1 MAAAEPIIKMA
12 KIEKSFPGVKALQ
25 QVDFELAAGEIHG
38 LMGENGAGKSTLIKV
53 LTGVYKA
60 DSGQIFLDGQPI
72 RIKSPEHAQKIG
84 ISTVYQEVNLCPN
97 LSVAE
102 NIFIGRE
109 PIKKG
114 RIDWKKIKHEAET
127 VLDKFDLTIDVD
139 RKLSFYS
146 VAVQQMVAIARALII
161 SAKVIILDEPT
172 ASLDTDETNKLFE
185 VMRQLKSEG
194 IAIIY
199 ITHFLNNV
207 YEITDRITI
216 LRNGE
221 LIDTCLTESLPRI
234 DLISKMIGK
243 DLEQI
248 KEMENYSKNIGENNK
263 VLLKAEGLAS
273 KGNIEAFDLE
283 LKEGEVLGLAGLLG
297 AGRTEMV
304 ELLFGLNKADQG
316 RIIIDGKEV
325 KLNSPKDAVDYKIAL
340 CPENRKEAGLIG
352 NLSVREN
359 IILALQVTR
368 GWFRKLSQARQLE
381 IAQKYIDLINIKT
394 PDTEQLVKNLSGGN
408 QQKVVLAR
416 WLAINPDLLILDEPT
431 KGIDIGTKAD
441 IQKLVLELASGE
453 GMSVVF
459 ISSEIEEVTR
469 ISQRVVVLCD
479 RAKIAELTGS
489 EINQKEIMY
498 RIAGGEA

>member
-221 LIDTCLTESLPRI
+221 LIDTCLTESL
-234 DLISKMIGK
+234 
-243 DLEQI
+243 Q
-248 KEMENYSKNIGENNK
+248 
-263 VLLKAEGLAS
+263 
-273 KGNIEAFDLE
+273 
-283 LKEGEVLGLAGLLG
+283 
-297 AGRTEMV
+297 
-304 ELLFGLNKADQG
+304 
-316 RIIIDGKEV
+316 
-325 KLNSPKDAVDYKIAL
+325 
-340 CPENRKEAGLIG
+340 
-352 NLSVREN
+352 
-359 IILALQVTR
+359 
-368 GWFRKLSQARQLE
+368 
-381 IAQKYIDLINIKT
+381 
-394 PDTEQLVKNLSGGN
+394 
-408 QQKVVLAR
+408 
-416 WLAINPDLLILDEPT
+416 
-431 KGIDIGTKAD
+431 
-441 IQKLVLELASGE
+441 
-453 GMSVVF
+453 
-459 ISSEIEEVTR
+459 
-469 ISQRVVVLCD
+469 
-479 RAKIAELTGS
+479 
-489 EINQKEIMY
+489 
-498 RIAGGEA
+498 